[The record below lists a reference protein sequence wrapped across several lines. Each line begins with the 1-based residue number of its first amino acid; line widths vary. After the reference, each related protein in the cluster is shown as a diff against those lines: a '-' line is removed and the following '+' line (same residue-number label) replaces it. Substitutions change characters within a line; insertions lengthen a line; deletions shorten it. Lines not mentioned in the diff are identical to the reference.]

1 MGLDWGKMIIPRWHV
16 RAEGRKLVFD
26 RPEVFGAYVQGL
38 VEKGDLELSVQP
50 WRKEKSLQQLRYV
63 HGVIFALCSEASGYT
78 RQEVKGLLKGE
89 FLTEY
94 ITTKDGK
101 KIAYVKSLAD
111 LTMRETSEF
120 IDSCIILAAKHWNV
134 VIPSAE
140 QVSF

>member
-1 MGLDWGKMIIPRWHV
+1 MIIPRFHC

-50 WRKEKSLQQLRYV
+50 WRKEKSLQQIRYV

-94 ITTKDGK
+94 AESPNGTKTT
-101 KIAYVKSLAD
+101 YVKSLAD
-111 LTMRETSEF
+111 LTMREMSEF
-120 IDSCIILAAKHWNV
+120 IDSCIILAAKHWSV
-134 VIPSAE
+134 VIPDAE
-140 QVSF
+140 EVKV

>member
-1 MGLDWGKMIIPRWHV
+1 MIIPRFHC

-94 ITTKDGK
+94 IEAPDGK

-111 LTMRETSEF
+111 LTMPEMKEF
-120 IDSCIILAAKHWNV
+120 IDDCIILAAKHWSC
-134 VIPSAE
+134 VIPDAE
-140 QVSF
+140 EVKV

>member
-1 MGLDWGKMIIPRWHV
+1 MIIPRFHC

-94 ITTKDGK
+94 IEAPDGK

-111 LTMRETSEF
+111 LTMTEMKEF
-120 IDSCIILAAKHWNV
+120 IDQCIILAASHWSC
-134 VIPSAE
+134 VIPDAE
-140 QVSF
+140 EVKV